1 MQEISQGIVE
11 TFRIQ
16 LPTVVLVPEREY
28 TLGNIV
34 YLEWVGR
41 RREGGGGG
49 GGGGGEREETYY
61 YLP

>member
-28 TLGNIV
+28 TLGSIV
-34 YLEWVGR
+34 YLEWGEEWG
-41 RREGGGGG
+41 EGGRGGRG
-49 GGGGGEREETYY
+49 GKEETYY